1 MKKWIVPVALTAG
14 LIGLTACSNGESE
27 AVVETK
33 AGNITQEE
41 FYEALKDASGDQVLQ
56 QLVYEKVLSD
66 KYEVSDKEVD
76 EQVNEIKDQLGDQFE
91 AALLQ
96 YGYKSED
103 DFRNQVKTSML
114 QEKAAREQIKVTEDE
129 MKEYYE
135 NYKPNITASHILVE
149 DEATAKEVKQKLDEG
164 ADFAELAKEYSTDP
178 GSAEKGGDLGSFG
191 QGAMVPEFEEAA
203 FSLEVGQVSD
213 PVQSQHGWHIIKVT
227 KIDEKKSYDDM
238 KEEIKEQLITEKLN
252 DPQTMQKVLQDEVK
266 EAKINVKDKD
276 FKDLFKTT
284 NEDEESEEK

>member
-203 FSLEVGQVSD
+203 FALEVGQVSD

-276 FKDLFKTT
+276 FKDLFKTS